1 MKGSFSNKD
10 IILQKAD
17 KENSVVLVNEAD
29 YIKRMRELF
38 SDVSKFKEITVEPGK
53 EINLIKC
60 KLIEFLKRVKS
71 SATTDL
77 YKHLYPQGSQR
88 GIMYR
93 LSKIHKRLVN
103 QVFSENILSVV
114 YTLILVVTL
123 ENKFGL
129 V

>member
-53 EINLIKC
+53 EINLLLPHEC
-60 KLIEFLKRVKS
+60 KVIEFRKQTKS
-71 SATTDL
+71 SARTDL

-103 QVFSENILSVV
+103 QVFSENIRSVV
-114 YTLILVVTL
+114 YTLILVVL
-123 ENKFGL
+123 
-129 V
+129 